1 MNKLLLSAVS
11 AAISINCGTAN
22 ADWSI
27 VGINSLFNTNNVTSG
42 ASLINESGQ
51 IIGGYIEKSTGS
63 NPNYFITGSNGN
75 NMHMIDMPVP
85 NNYNIFLQ
93 SINNHGQVAG
103 YFYDQEMNQGAFY
116 TDKNGQGIIIDNG
129 TKGNISAHGINDS
142 GQITVNS
149 DGKAFIFDSATKTY
163 TNIGLEGAETFAMAI
178 NNNGQVTGWSETPE
192 LGKHAFVTG
201 KDGDGMQDIG
211 TLGGVHSLGTDI
223 NNKGQVVGFSNAKGW
238 LNYNAF
244 VTDENGENMINLG
257 TFGGYSSVARAINDS
272 GEVVGFSFTGNGSN
286 EHVHSFLY
294 SHGGIT
300 DLSMLDVVLS
310 AGWTDIDVMDI
321 NNHGQMVG
329 SGRLGGVQQGFLL
342 SYTPDTK
349 FDPKPIFIPSP
360 VPEPSTYAMLLAGL
374 GIIGFMRAKRK

>member
-1 MNKLLLSAVS
+1 
-11 AAISINCGTAN
+11 
-22 ADWSI
+22 
-27 VGINSLFNTNNVTSG
+27 
-42 ASLINESGQ
+42 
-51 IIGGYIEKSTGS
+51 
-63 NPNYFITGSNGN
+63 
-75 NMHMIDMPVP
+75 
-85 NNYNIFLQ
+85 
-93 SINNHGQVAG
+93 
-103 YFYDQEMNQGAFY
+103 
-116 TDKNGQGIIIDNG
+116 
-129 TKGNISAHGINDS
+129 
-142 GQITVNS
+142 
-149 DGKAFIFDSATKTY
+149 
-163 TNIGLEGAETFAMAI
+163 MAI

-300 DLSMLDVVLS
+300 DLSMLDVVLG
-310 AGWTDIDVMDI
+310 AGWTDIEVMDI

-329 SGRLGGVQQGFLL
+329 SGRVGGVQQGFLL

-374 GIIGFMRAKRK
+374 GIIGFMRSKRK